1 MYPVP
6 LNDINDTEDKVTILA
21 CGPNYS
27 LAYTELG
34 ILYAWG
40 MGNSN
45 DFDGIE
51 WWPSFFNVSLPKD
64 NLTEEFLYEFH
75 LTDIQAT
82 LR

>member
-45 DFDGIE
+45 DFDAIE

-75 LTDIQAT
+75 LTDI
-82 LR
+82 